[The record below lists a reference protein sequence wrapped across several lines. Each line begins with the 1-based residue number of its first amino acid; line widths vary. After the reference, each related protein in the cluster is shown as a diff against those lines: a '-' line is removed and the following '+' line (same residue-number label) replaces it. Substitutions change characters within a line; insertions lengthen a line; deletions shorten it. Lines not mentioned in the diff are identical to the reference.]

1 MSDAADVGD
10 LYQRL
15 IMDRARAPLHA
26 GRPAAFDA
34 EAEGDNPMCGDR
46 VQLRLSCSGGAIGE
60 VWHET
65 RGCAICIASA
75 DLMADAVTGRT
86 RTAAN
91 ELAGAFETMVASGAV
106 PDREDFTE
114 LRALS
119 GVHEYRSRHR
129 CATLP
134 WQALRAAL
142 TKTMETG
149 HGG

>member
-1 MSDAADVGD
+1 V
-10 LYQRL
+10 
-15 IMDRARAPLHA
+15 H
-26 GRPAAFDA
+26 
-34 EAEGDNPMCGDR
+34 
-46 VQLRLSCSGGAIGE
+46 LRLSCAGGAIGE

-65 RGCAICIASA
+65 RGCAICVASA
-75 DLMADAVTGRT
+75 DLMADAVAGRT
-86 RTAAN
+86 RAAAD
-91 ELAGAFETMVASGAV
+91 ELAGAFEAMVATGAV
-106 PDREDFTE
+106 PDREDFSE